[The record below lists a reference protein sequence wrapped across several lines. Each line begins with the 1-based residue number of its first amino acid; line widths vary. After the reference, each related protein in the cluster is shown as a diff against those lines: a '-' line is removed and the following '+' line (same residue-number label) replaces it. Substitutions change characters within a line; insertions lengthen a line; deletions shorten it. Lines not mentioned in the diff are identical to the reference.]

1 VPDDSGAAA
10 FPGSAPIE
18 DVVTL
23 RVSHDHASGLSAI
36 GHDHA
41 EPPDRAVG
49 IAHSAA
55 APGSGRLSASGQANG
70 QASGQASGQAN
81 GQARLD
87 SISSTSAGFGRAP
100 MTDFTTS
107 PPRYTFMVGIEMM
120 P

>member
-1 VPDDSGAAA
+1 MPDDSGAAA

-49 IAHSAA
+49 IAHSTA
-55 APGSGRLSASGQANG
+55 APGSGRLSASGQASS
-70 QASGQASGQAN
+70 QASS
-81 GQARLD
+81 QARLD

>member
-1 VPDDSGAAA
+1 MPDDSGAAA

-55 APGSGRLSASGQANG
+55 SPGSGRLSASI
-70 QASGQASGQAN
+70 QASGQT
-81 GQARLD
+81 RLD

-107 PPRYTFMVGIEMM
+107 PPRYTFMVGIEMI

>member
-1 VPDDSGAAA
+1 M
-10 FPGSAPIE
+10 E

-41 EPPDRAVG
+41 EPPDRAAG
-49 IAHSAA
+49 IAHPAA
-55 APGSGRLSASGQANG
+55 APGSGRLSAS
-70 QASGQASGQAN
+70 

>member
-1 VPDDSGAAA
+1 M
-10 FPGSAPIE
+10 E
-18 DVVTL
+18 DIVTL
-23 RVSHDHASGLSAI
+23 RVSHDRASGLSAI

-41 EPPDRAVG
+41 KPPDRAVG

-55 APGSGRLSASGQANG
+55 APGSGRLSARGQAR
-70 QASGQASGQAN
+70 

>member
-1 VPDDSGAAA
+1 M
-10 FPGSAPIE
+10 E

-55 APGSGRLSASGQANG
+55 APGSGRLSARG
-70 QASGQASGQAN
+70 QASGQAR